1 MPILLALILMVGMGS
16 AATTEVHIVR
26 LADDGI
32 TIVNETTVTYQWME
46 AKLPVFGDGNTY
58 YYYQGPIFEGE
69 WETNY
74 GVNYPEYRTDW
85 EGTPPLWTA
94 SEERWDRFWN
104 GNSYVQ
110 NEEVNWQSKNLGKL
124 KGTNIKDLCDLV
136 GGIPV
141 GQKIRVAASDNVF
154 MDLPYSAIYEPTP
167 QLGPYVLTWWS
178 VGAGESGATSGY
190 TGPDYTNGMRA
201 TFFADTSRNPSGEHV
216 AGLGDQAEGLPEEYW
231 YYFGGDY
238 PSMGGWTLK
247 YVDRIYVYT
256 YDPVPPPTADFSANT
271 KTGRIINGDFETGE
285 LAPWIG
291 FEAAVS
297 DTYSYKKDIYSVR
310 LLSPASG
317 TSSIQQ
323 TMDLTGVGSIYFW
336 RHYFGGA
343 GKYMEVLIDT
353 TVIANYTETSTI
365 PNDYESIDI
374 SSYGFLGLHTVTFR
388 AVNTNPSGSFTV
400 YLDNIVDYSP
410 STSGN
415 ASLTVQFKDLS
426 SKMEDIAHTSWA
438 WDFEND
444 GTIDS
449 KEQNPIFT
457 YPTTGTYTVKLTST
471 NAGGS
476 DVEIKP
482 DFITVNQPPDTTAP
496 ASVTN
501 MTNTTF
507 AQTSITWTWT
517 DPADSD
523 FAKVMVYLDGVW
535 KQNVTKGVQSW
546 TATGLSPDND
556 YTIGTRTV
564 DTTGNINATMVTDIA
579 RTAAVP
585 DTTAP
590 ASVTSLTNT
599 TFAQTSITWTW
610 TDPADSDFEK
620 VMVYLDGV
628 WKQNVT
634 KGVQSWTATGLSP
647 DTEYTIG
654 TRTID
659 TVGNVNAT
667 TVTDVARTAPELP
680 VDNTPPAS
688 VTSLANTTFAQTSI
702 TWTWTDPADSDF
714 EKVMVYLDGVW
725 KQNVTKGVQSW
736 TATGL
741 VADTEYTIGTRTIDT
756 VGNVNA
762 TTVSSPARTAPELPA
777 DNTPPA
783 SVTSLANTT
792 FAQTSI
798 TWTWTDPADSDFANV
813 MVYLNGVWKQ
823 NVTKGV
829 QSWTAT
835 ELVADTEYT
844 IGTKTVDTTG
854 NINTTTVSDPARTA
868 PLPPVDNTPP
878 ASVTNLANTTFAQ
891 TSITWTWTDPADS
904 DFANVMVYLDG
915 VWKQNVTKGVQ
926 SWTATE
932 LVADT
937 EYTIGT
943 KTVDVTGNVNATTV
957 FDPAKT
963 APAGAPNAQFTA
975 SPRDGPAPLAVQF
988 TDQSSGTISSRSW
1001 DFTND
1006 GTVDSTL
1013 VNPVFTYTNPGN
1025 YTVNL
1030 TVRGPGGSD
1039 TEIKTG
1045 YISVKEPA
1053 SGVSAQFTASPR
1065 AGSVPLTVRF
1075 TNQSSGEITS
1085 YTWDFNG
1092 DGIVDSRVKNPVT
1105 VYTSSGTF
1113 TVSLTVRGP
1122 DGMDTEVKTGYLS
1135 ISGFL
1140 TRPNALFSVDK
1151 QFGSAPL
1158 TVHFTDKTL
1167 NNPDTFLWKFG
1178 DGATS
1183 AERNPSH
1190 TYLTPGFY
1198 KVSLTASNEAGSS
1211 SRAMYVFVSGF

>member
-1 MPILLALILMVGMGS
+1 
-16 AATTEVHIVR
+16 
-26 LADDGI
+26 
-32 TIVNETTVTYQWME
+32 
-46 AKLPVFGDGNTY
+46 
-58 YYYQGPIFEGE
+58 
-69 WETNY
+69 
-74 GVNYPEYRTDW
+74 
-85 EGTPPLWTA
+85 
-94 SEERWDRFWN
+94 
-104 GNSYVQ
+104 
-110 NEEVNWQSKNLGKL
+110 
-124 KGTNIKDLCDLV
+124 
-136 GGIPV
+136 
-141 GQKIRVAASDNVF
+141 
-154 MDLPYSAIYEPTP
+154 
-167 QLGPYVLTWWS
+167 
-178 VGAGESGATSGY
+178 
-190 TGPDYTNGMRA
+190 
-201 TFFADTSRNPSGEHV
+201 
-216 AGLGDQAEGLPEEYW
+216 
-231 YYFGGDY
+231 
-238 PSMGGWTLK
+238 
-247 YVDRIYVYT
+247 
-256 YDPVPPPTADFSANT
+256 VPPPTADFSANT

-556 YTIGTRTV
+556 YTIGTRTVDTTGNINATMVTDIARTAAVPDTTAPASVTNLTNTTFEQTSITWTWTDPADSDFEKVMVYLDGVWKQNVTKGVQSWTATGLSPDNDYTIGIRTV

>member
-190 TGPDYTNGMRA
+190 TGPDYTNGMRT
-201 TFFADTSRNPSGEHV
+201 TFFSDTSRNPSGEHV

-590 ASVTSLTNT
+590 ASVTNLTNT
-599 TFAQTSITWTW
+599 TFEQTSITWTW